1 MKINTNSWHVKLHKY
16 IFTGRLPD
24 NLCPYFWRIVK
35 GLIFVIPT
43 FISRLPLYLAWL
55 FEMLFKKTD
64 YANSFLVNNKN
75 EDRSLENMFGF
86 LMYVLLLCVF
96 TLISIEYHFFRKIMG
111 YSFDPFYYSVAFKI
125 NIGVCIALMFYL
137 AASGYKLWI
146 LNDQSSETNVEKT
159 PNLLREF
166 IKAKYH
172 KYCPKIEWVNKNQNQ

>member
-16 IFTGRLPD
+16 IFTNRLPD

-35 GLIFVIPT
+35 SLIFVIPA

-64 YANSFLVNNKN
+64 YTNSFLVNYRN

-86 LMYVLLLCVF
+86 LMYVLLCVIYS
-96 TLISIEYHFFRKIMG
+96 LGLIEYNYFRKVMN
-111 YSFDPFYYSVAFKI
+111 YSFDSFFAETGYMT
-125 NIGVCIALMFYL
+125 NILILIIIGLIVLYEIICL
-137 AASGYKLWI
+137 ARK
-146 LNDQSSETNVEKT
+146 NKT
-159 PNLLREF
+159 PNLLKEF

-172 KYCPKIEWVNKNQNQ
+172 KYCPKIEWVNKNKNQ

>member
-35 GLIFVIPT
+35 GLIFVIPAS
-43 FISRLPLYLAWL
+43 ILRLPLYLAWL
-55 FEMLFKKTD
+55 FERLFKKTD
-64 YANSFLVNNKN
+64 YENSFLVNHKN

-96 TLISIEYHFFRKIMG
+96 TLIFIEYHFFRKIMG
-111 YSFDPFYYSVAFKI
+111 YSFDSFSAENGYMV
-125 NIGVCIALMFYL
+125 NII
-137 AASGYKLWI
+137 I
-146 LNDQSSETNVEKT
+146 LIIVGLIVIYEIIMATRKNKT
-159 PNLLREF
+159 PSILREF